1 MKPEDEDTDTPESR
15 RATWIVLAVLIAL
28 AAGSFFLIKAL
39 RDSANMQDCLMQGRT
54 NCVVIDPNSNSHPSN

>member
-15 RATWIVLAVLIAL
+15 RAAWIVLVVAIAL
-28 AAGSFFLIKAL
+28 AVGGFFLIQAL

-54 NCVVIDPNSNSHPSN
+54 NCVIIDPKSDDHSLN